1 MLKIYYICRELNK
14 KAMTI
19 KVPANAKK
27 ADIDKLFK
35 ELNKNEKPFDAR
47 DYIGKIKF
55 KGDTLAFQRDLR

>member
-1 MLKIYYICRELNK
+1 
-14 KAMTI
+14 MTI

-47 DYIGKIKF
+47 NYIRHYVNLIFCNYLIINKLKILF
-55 KGDTLAFQRDLR
+55 F

>member
-1 MLKIYYICRELNK
+1 LQKTN

-35 ELNKNEKPFDAR
+35 ELNKNDKPFDAR